1 MFVYLFLLIFV
12 DAVVVPKAQC
22 SIKFDILI
30 IVDGSASVT
39 KYGRE
44 ATGDH
49 EFYKNKIYTLVKNI
63 ISKFDIGDD
72 KVQIGLLF
80 FGSKDIGSIKNQV
93 MFVSRIS

>member
-1 MFVYLFLLIFV
+1 MLIFV

-22 SIKFDILI
+22 SVKFDILI

-39 KYGRE
+39 VFGLD

-49 EFYKNKIYTLVKNI
+49 KFFKNKIYTLAKNF

-72 KVQIGLLF
+72 KVQIGLLVF
-80 FGSKDIGSIKNQV
+80 RSKDMGSIKNQV
-93 MFVSRIS
+93 MCVSSVS